1 MSSQEWVDD
10 SSSVGRLDGPTGR
23 RFSAGL
29 GAPGGGEGGHPG
41 GERGASKLVLDSRP
55 RPHVTILFIISS
67 PRWFMNAVTRL
78 HTLFSLDLRFM
89 NAVTRLHT
97 LFLLDLRFKCISHLT
112 ATSDSSL
119 STSGL
124 EGEGCRFRMDIGGVP
139 GTSSDLSG
147 VAPPLPYCLST
158 LFCNMPCKKI
168 SRWSG
173 VSDPPPSA
181 RKRI

>member
-1 MSSQEWVDD
+1 MHQGHMSSQEWVDD

-41 GERGASKLVLDSRP
+41 GERGASKLVLGSRP

-78 HTLFSLDLRFM
+78 HTLFS
-89 NAVTRLHT
+89 
-97 LFLLDLRFKCISHLT
+97 LDLRFKCISHLT

-139 GTSSDLSG
+139 GTSSDVSG

-168 SRWSG
+168 FRWSG